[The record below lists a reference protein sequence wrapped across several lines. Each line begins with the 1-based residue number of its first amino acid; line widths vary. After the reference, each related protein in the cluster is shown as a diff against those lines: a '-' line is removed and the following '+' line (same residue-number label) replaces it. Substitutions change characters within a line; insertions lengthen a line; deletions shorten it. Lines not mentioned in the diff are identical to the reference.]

1 MGYVKIS
8 FVPFLM
14 LLKPPFWS
22 WLSGKQKHYYLL
34 WRNLPRIKLVSL
46 TPFKVEKKLYS
57 RKSLN
62 SKVKFWK
69 ETPLLLVFPQPNT
82 RPVLVA
88 VMCIID
94 YSKYTGLL
102 FKILIQASVSQKL
115 LTRLFSVAE
124 TPNRAWLHASCIP
137 PGLVSVHGRC
147 SKLVHPTVLMGS
159 VEYSSLLGHTVMLLN
174 RLLRSCAGA
183 SLVQIIASQ
192 SWQ

>member
-1 MGYVKIS
+1 
-8 FVPFLM
+8 M

-34 WRNLPRIKLVSL
+34 WHNLPRIKLVSL

-69 ETPLLLVFPQPNT
+69 EPPPLLLVFPQPNT

-102 FKILIQASVSQKL
+102 FKILIQASFPEAPDQTL
-115 LTRLFSVAE
+115 
-124 TPNRAWLHASCIP
+124 
-137 PGLVSVHGRC
+137 
-147 SKLVHPTVLMGS
+147 
-159 VEYSSLLGHTVMLLN
+159 
-174 RLLRSCAGA
+174 
-183 SLVQIIASQ
+183 
-192 SWQ
+192 

>member
-34 WRNLPRIKLVSL
+34 WHNLPRIKLVSL

-69 ETPLLLVFPQPNT
+69 EPPP
-82 RPVLVA
+82 P
-88 VMCIID
+88 
-94 YSKYTGLL
+94 S
-102 FKILIQASVSQKL
+102 
-115 LTRLFSVAE
+115 FSVPTTQHKACFGGS
-124 TPNRAWLHASCIP
+124 N
-137 PGLVSVHGRC
+137 VH
-147 SKLVHPTVLMGS
+147 
-159 VEYSSLLGHTVMLLN
+159 N
-174 RLLRSCAGA
+174 
-183 SLVQIIASQ
+183 
-192 SWQ
+192 